1 MNNKRT
7 DYFNVAGHVFSLT
20 MPDAPDFWL
29 GLDNYYPFVC
39 GESHAL
45 FNLEVRLVSAG
56 ALERIHA
63 DKPLQE
69 LVSGNADPAS
79 PRLDLYMR
87 DGDWYVEMAPVQG
100 VAPSAALIASRDF
113 SHAVLSFSKDRLFSV
128 NNSLMILYAFSTA
141 ALGTLE
147 MHASVTVKDGRA
159 YLFLGKSGTG
169 KSTHSRM
176 WMETIPDCEL
186 LNDDNPVVRVSE
198 DGEVTVY
205 GTPWS
210 GKTPCY
216 KNKSVPAGAFV
227 LIRQYPENELSRMNL
242 LESYGTLYVS
252 SSGFKA
258 DEAMADGLHA
268 TLEKVVTSI
277 PCYTMKCRPDSE
289 AATVCYGGVAG

>member
-20 MPDAPDFWL
+20 MPDVPDFWR
-29 GLDNYYPFVC
+29 GLDNYNPFVC

-45 FNLEVRLVSAG
+45 FNLEVRFVPAG
-56 ALERIHA
+56 TLERIHA
-63 DKPLQE
+63 EKPLQE
-69 LVSGNADPAS
+69 LVSGNADPGS

-87 DGDWYVEMAPVQG
+87 DGDWYIEMAPVQG
-100 VAPSAALIASRDF
+100 MTPSAAMIARRDF

-147 MHASVTVKDGRA
+147 MHASVTVKDGRG

-252 SSGFKA
+252 CSGFKA
-258 DEAMADGLHA
+258 DESMADGLHA

>member
-1 MNNKRT
+1 MNNLRT
-7 DYFNVAGHVFSLT
+7 EYFNVAGHVFSLT
-20 MPDAPDFWL
+20 MPDVPDFWL
-29 GLDNYYPFVC
+29 GLDNYKPFVC
-39 GESHAL
+39 RESQAL
-45 FNLEVRLVSAG
+45 FDLEVRLVSAG
-56 ALERIHA
+56 VLERIHGE
-63 DKPLQE
+63 KPLQE
-69 LVSGNADPAS
+69 LISDNAVPGT

-87 DGDWYVEMAPVQG
+87 DEDWYIEMAPIQG
-100 VAPSAALIASRDF
+100 MEPCAALIADHDF
-113 SHAVLSFSKDRLFSV
+113 SHAVLSFSKDRVFSV

-147 MHASVTVKDGRA
+147 MHASVTVKDGLG

-176 WMETIPDCEL
+176 WMETIPGCEL
-186 LNDDNPVVRVSE
+186 LNDDNPVVRVSD
-198 DGEVTVY
+198 DGGVTVY

-216 KNKSVPAGAFV
+216 RNKSVPVGAFV
-227 LIRQYPENELSRMNL
+227 RIRQHPENELSRMNI

-268 TLEKVVTSI
+268 TLEKIVTSI

-289 AATVCYGGVAG
+289 AATVCYGGIAG